1 MSHVL
6 LSLHLF
12 PFTLWQPHTTYASFS
27 SWFHFFFFFKP
38 QGLFAFFCPNCWN
51 SWQNY
56 FHWFSGAQKS
66 LLQRKHH
73 WSLFKAEPPHW
84 TYTSFTENNTVN
96 IIYVMYV
103 CVCMCIHLWL
113 YMYTHTHTFCPLPLA
128 CKLSEGKSI
137 GILSVL
143 FILIFASLTDK
154 DA

>member
-1 MSHVL
+1 
-6 LSLHLF
+6 
-12 PFTLWQPHTTYASFS
+12 
-27 SWFHFFFFFKP
+27 
-38 QGLFAFFCPNCWN
+38 
-51 SWQNY
+51 
-56 FHWFSGAQKS
+56 
-66 LLQRKHH
+66 
-73 WSLFKAEPPHW
+73 
-84 TYTSFTENNTVN
+84 
-96 IIYVMYV
+96 MYV